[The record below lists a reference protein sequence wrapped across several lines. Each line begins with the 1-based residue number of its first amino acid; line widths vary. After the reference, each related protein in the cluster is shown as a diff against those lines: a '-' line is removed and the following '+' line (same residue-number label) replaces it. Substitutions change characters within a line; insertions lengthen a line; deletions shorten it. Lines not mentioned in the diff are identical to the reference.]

1 MPKKDPAYETGWHT
15 TGTLEVLP
23 SVQQVTQRLEAN
35 KAVELHGLCL
45 EEGLDGWWSYDAI
58 WSTKDGARIRGR
70 LNLHNQNPNDPED
83 PELAGMV
90 PQLYDPENAPLPGFF
105 HVYADADRAWDASW
119 PSPLEIFLGRRMK
132 PRYVSL
138 DYSGFNGLTP
148 AASKN
153 LPGLIQSLSELGWL
167 AVVLTHDDLVQK
179 ALSGPAL
186 HPDTPLI
193 SRLPSSLYGRV
204 IDMRVLGESMR
215 LSVNRILTRYKTELP
230 RNGAAIL
237 LSRDRRKGLQPCEMT
252 FPMDRP
258 FVQGGDI
265 ESLARVLVKLLDSHV
280 MEVDSAAIDE
290 LRGHTWTLMT
300 SEEQATKDAE
310 LMVSAANE
318 VAKLRK
324 EKGELTRLLDSCR
337 KTIEEFKENGF
348 ELVRQLEESRERE
361 AAAKEHEKR
370 IRKEFDRLLCM
381 IRDSDLGEVQA
392 ARDAAQAEAEAAEE
406 LLDEQMEDLNSARQE
421 IARLRKELARAGSG
435 AVIPEQRTQEVQPET
450 WDALLAWA
458 AKLEHVVLGEV
469 RDGLDKL
476 RGQTQEGTWVTQS
489 WKALRAL
496 EEYAQMK
503 KERGSTEVPHF
514 AAYLKDPLAERAIP
528 WTKYSK
534 TESKGVMMNGKFV
547 AARTLPVPVEVDP
560 SGQVVME
567 AHIRV
572 GSGKP
577 PAPRLHFHDDTNGET
592 GKIYVGHLGPH
603 LPNYQTN

>member
-1 MPKKDPAYETGWHT
+1 MSKKDPAYETGWHT

-23 SVQQVTQRLEAN
+23 GVQQLAQRLDAN
-35 KAVELHGLCL
+35 EAVELHGLSS
-45 EEGLDGWWSYDAI
+45 EAPDGWWSYDAV

-70 LNLHNQNPNDPED
+70 LCLYNQNPNDPPD
-83 PELAGMV
+83 PEMAGMV
-90 PQLYDPENAPLPGFF
+90 PQLYDPESAPLPGFF
-105 HVYADADRAWDASW
+105 HVYADADRTWDTSW
-119 PSPLEIFLGRRMK
+119 PSPLEIFLGRKMK

-148 AASKN
+148 KGSRN
-153 LPGLIQSLSELGWL
+153 LPELIQSLSELGWV
-167 AVVLTHDDLVQK
+167 AVVFTHDDLVQK
-179 ALSGPAL
+179 ALSGPNL

-204 IDMRVLGESMR
+204 IDMRVLGENTR
-215 LSVNRILTRYKTELP
+215 LSINRTLTRYKTELP
-230 RNGAAIL
+230 RNGAAIV
-237 LSRDRRKGLQPCEMT
+237 LSRDRRKGLQPCELT

-265 ESLARVLVKLLDSHV
+265 GPLARVLVKLFESHV
-280 MEVDSAAIDE
+280 IEVDRAAIDE
-290 LRGHTWTLMT
+290 LRGPTWTLMT
-300 SEEQATKDAE
+300 SKEQAEKDAE

-324 EKGELTRLLDSCR
+324 EKGELERLLGSCH
-337 KTIEEFKENGF
+337 KTIEKFKENGF

-381 IRDSDLGEVQA
+381 IRDSDLGKANA

-406 LLDEQMEDLNSARQE
+406 LLDEQMEELNSARQE
-421 IARLRKELARAGSG
+421 ITRLRKELARAGSS
-435 AVIPEQRTQEVQPET
+435 AMIPAQRVQEVQPDS
-450 WDALLAWA
+450 WDALLTWA
-458 AKLEHVVLGEV
+458 ATLDHVVLGDV
-469 RDGLDKL
+469 QDGIGKL
-476 RGQTQEGTWVTQS
+476 RGQTQEGAWVTQA

-528 WTKYSK
+528 WTKFSSV
-534 TESKGVMMNGKFV
+534 ESKGVMMNGKFV
-547 AARTLPVPVEVDP
+547 AARTLPVPIEVDP
-560 SGQVVME
+560 SGYIVME
-567 AHIRV
+567 SHIRV

-577 PAPRLHFHDDTNGET
+577 PAPRLHFHDDTSGAT